1 MTTFDALWPTI
12 SDVGRHTS
20 TGGYRRYAWSDADMM
35 LREWFTGCAAQRGMD
50 VEEDRNG
57 NLWAWWM
64 PPGWTGDPTDAFV
77 TGSHLDSVPDG
88 GAFDGPLGVVS
99 AFAAVDIIRERGIVP
114 RVPIA
119 VTAFSDEEGARF
131 GVACVGS
138 QLSTGALAA
147 DRARGLRDIHG
158 VTLNEAMAKLGR
170 NPEHLGPDPRIGD
183 RVGVFVELH
192 VEQGRALDLIDRPV
206 AVASAIW
213 PHGRW
218 EFTFRGEANHAGTT
232 RLADRRDPML
242 AFASSV
248 HAARSLAA
256 ARDAVATFGK
266 VIVAPN
272 GANAIP
278 SSVQAWLDAR
288 APDEATLRS
297 LVDEIG
303 TEAHRHAAADGIDL
317 AVEAESVTPIVEF
330 AEAPR
335 ARLQRALG
343 HLGDIPVLPT
353 QAGHDAGI
361 LAAVVPTAMLFV
373 RNPTGVSHSP
383 QEFAEA
389 SDCNTGALALADV
402 MADWVTS

>member
-1 MTTFDALWPTI
+1 MTAFDGLWPQI
-12 SDVGRHTS
+12 LDVGRHDA
-20 TGGYRRYAWSDADMM
+20 TGGYRRYAWTDTDLT
-35 LREWFTGCAAQRGMD
+35 LREWFEECAARRGMA

-64 PPGWTGDPTDAFV
+64 PPGWNGDPADAFV

-88 GAFDGPLGVVS
+88 GAYDGPLGVVS
-99 AFAAVDIIRERGIVP
+99 AFAAIDIMRERGIVP

-119 VTAFSDEEGARF
+119 VAAFSDEEGARF

-138 QLSTGALAA
+138 QLSTGVLSAE
-147 DRARGLRDIHG
+147 RARGLRDVDGI
-158 VTLNEAMAKLGR
+158 TLDEAMRRQGR
-170 NPEHLGPDPRIGD
+170 HPEDLGPDPQLAE

-192 VEQGRALDLIDRPV
+192 VEQGRALDLVDRPI

-218 EFTFRGEANHAGTT
+218 QFTFNGEANHAGTT
-232 RLADRRDPML
+232 RLADRHDPML

-248 HAARSLAA
+248 HAARSLASA
-256 ARDAVATFGK
+256 HDAVATFGK

-288 APDEATLRS
+288 AADEATLRS
-297 LVDEIG
+297 LVEKI
-303 TEAHRHAAADGIDL
+303 TSEARQHAAADGIEL
-317 AVEAESVTPIVEF
+317 GVSTESVTPIVEF
-330 AEAPR
+330 PQATR
-335 ARLQRALG
+335 ARLQRALA

-361 LAAVVPTAMLFV
+361 LSAVVPTAMLFV

-383 QEFAEA
+383 EEFAEA
-389 SDCNTGALALADV
+389 DDCNAGAVALADV